1 MRKGDFMT
9 KQIGLWID
17 HKRTV
22 IVSLNEEGESIQKLE
37 SGVEHVSDR
46 GGSRSRIP
54 YSAKRQ
60 PGDDREDNYFTVH
73 FNKYYD
79 KVIDQ
84 IRDADSLLIMGPGEA
99 KLEFKKRMEHEKV
112 PVQIVGLEPADKMTD
127 RQVAAK
133 VRGHFQGTEMKA

>member
-1 MRKGDFMT
+1 MRKGDVMT

-22 IVSLNEEGESIQKLE
+22 IVSIDEDGESIQKIE
-37 SGVEHVSDR
+37 SGVENVSYR
-46 GGSRSRIP
+46 GGAQSRIP
-54 YSAKRQ
+54 YNAKRQ

-79 KVIDQ
+79 KVIEQ
-84 IRDADSLLIMGPGEA
+84 IRDAKSLLIIGPGEA

-112 PVQIVGLEPADKMTD
+112 PVQIVGVEPADKMTD
-127 RQVAAK
+127 RQIAAK
-133 VRGHFQGTEMKA
+133 FREHFQKSGTRV